1 MIPEYWIES
10 EMIQSNSSDQSWN
23 IFFGF
28 HSFWIILEY
37 FRTQIWLITNL
48 ITSKMC
54 EFPIFFHIFPI
65 DSTELFVVR
74 RWRPLPIDPR
84 LQSAPG
90 LDQHSLGLGDHKASR
105 VLLVYL
111 SIDLYRSIYHIS
123 HIITSCC
130 SINKAYFFLAYLC
143 IYSRLYSDLWHMKTK
158 KSWIL

>member
-1 MIPEYWIES
+1 
-10 EMIQSNSSDQSWN
+10 MIQSNSSDQSWN

-54 EFPIFFHIFPI
+54 ELPIFFHIFPI

-90 LDQHSLGLGDHKASR
+90 LDQHCLGLGDHKASR